1 MAQGKLGAV
10 AVAAAA
16 WTLAYTVPASTVA
29 TANIRIVNR
38 GNTATTLRVAVTTSG
53 LATPP
58 DSDMIEFDA
67 ILPPSGGV
75 LEDTSIVCSA
85 GEKVMVY
92 SESTAVSVRVHGF
105 ERAV

>member
-38 GNTATTLRVAVTTSG
+38 GNTATTLRGHPTGFIAHY
-53 LATPP
+53 PP
-58 DSDMIEFDA
+58 GR
-67 ILPPSGGV
+67 LPGPPP
-75 LEDTSIVCSA
+75 
-85 GEKVMVY
+85 
-92 SESTAVSVRVHGF
+92 
-105 ERAV
+105 